1 MKTNF
6 KTNDRSKNEK
16 LQPRFG
22 DGTVKIKANN
32 ANQRGGRA
40 RMLPESD
47 EVALLPTGK
56 LSGRT
61 AEWKSLTVPSKQ
73 KLEPS

>member
-1 MKTNF
+1 M
-6 KTNDRSKNEK
+6 
-16 LQPRFG
+16 LQ
-22 DGTVKIKANN
+22 
-32 ANQRGGRA
+32 
-40 RMLPESD
+40 ESD